1 MNVTGNNGGLDGRKD
16 FLSELAK
23 ASGKV
28 SEMESGILITNP
40 INGYMEVASFGY
52 SPIELAEQ
60 LTKIAEAITMGVLEE
75 SLKRGISEFGS
86 SLDKYQE

>member
-28 SEMESGILITNP
+28 SEMKSGILITNP
-40 INGYMEVASFGY
+40 VNGYMEVASFG
-52 SPIELAEQ
+52 IL
-60 LTKIAEAITMGVLEE
+60 L
-75 SLKRGISEFGS
+75 
-86 SLDKYQE
+86 